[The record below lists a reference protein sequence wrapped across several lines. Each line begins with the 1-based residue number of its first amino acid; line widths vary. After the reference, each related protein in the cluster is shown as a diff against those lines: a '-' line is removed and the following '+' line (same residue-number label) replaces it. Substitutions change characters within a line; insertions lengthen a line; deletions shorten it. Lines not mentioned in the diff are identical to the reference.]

1 MTSSQVLTFPP
12 PSAISRTVQTQ
23 GQKGKVRTHA
33 EPLSSAISVLCVHNV
48 TPAGVGQ
55 NFVVTVPR
63 NSIPTHPPEYYD
75 LLKHLLYHQYCVFA
89 IRQIEVNSVTFWA
102 VKCKIISLHM
112 EAMLRLKF
120 TKYEESNLQHE

>member
-1 MTSSQVLTFPP
+1 M
-12 PSAISRTVQTQ
+12 
-23 GQKGKVRTHA
+23 
-33 EPLSSAISVLCVHNV
+33 LCVHNV

-89 IRQIEVNSVTFWA
+89 IRQIDVNSVTFWA
-102 VKCKIISLHM
+102 VQRTIISLHM

-120 TKYEESNLQHE
+120 TKYEESNLSGGQVLDGLFVYFPTN

>member
-1 MTSSQVLTFPP
+1 MTSSQVLSLPP

-33 EPLSSAISVLCVHNV
+33 DPLSSAISVLCVHNV

-89 IRQIEVNSVTFWA
+89 KANRCELRDLLGCTVYNHIFAHGGNAEI
-102 VKCKIISLHM
+102 KIHKI
-112 EAMLRLKF
+112 
-120 TKYEESNLQHE
+120 